1 MSFFNKV
8 LASVGVG
15 SASVDT
21 KLERDSFYP
30 GEMAKGVIGIKGGK
44 TEQKIDQIYLALNT
58 TYIRESDDKKY
69 TTAGVIDKYRIAETL
84 VIQPNETR
92 EIPFSIQIPEDS
104 PLTLGRTKVWISTG
118 LDIKNAVDPGDKDYI
133 SIKPNR
139 LMDGVFQAV
148 SDLGFRLREAE
159 CEEAPRRLR
168 GRLPFIQEFEFVPVS
183 GTFRGKLDE
192 LELVFRPAGGGQME
206 LMLQVDRKARG
217 LGGFLSE
224 ALEMDETNVRLRV
237 SDYDLAG
244 IRQQLENTIS
254 RYC

>member
-30 GEMAKGVIGIKGGK
+30 GEMAKGVIEIRGGK

-69 TTAGVIDKYRIAETL
+69 TAAGVIDKYRIAETL

-92 EIPFSIQIPEDS
+92 EIPFSIQIPEDA

-183 GTFRGKLDE
+183 GPFRGKLDE

-224 ALEMDETNVRLRV
+224 ALEMDETNVRMRV

-244 IRQQLENTIS
+244 IRRKLENTIAQ
-254 RYC
+254 YC